1 MIDIFQTKYVNNF
14 IDRGISEIY
23 NGNYSFVE
31 QKSLNE
37 ESQNKAYQLQKEI
50 EIQKKYIDRFRASAT
65 RSSQA
70 KSRKK
75 QLKDFKIEAPRAQSK
90 SPTLISQSVLAQENQ
105 F

>member
-1 MIDIFQTKYVNNF
+1 MISHDRYFLINYVKIIF
-14 IDRGISEIY
+14 IDKGICEIY
-23 NGNYSFVE
+23 NGNYSFFVE

-37 ESQNKAYQLQKEI
+37 ELQNKAYQLQQKEI

-70 KSRKK
+70 KTRKT
-75 QLKDFKIEAPRAQSK
+75 LKDLKLMPQQQNQK
-90 SPTLISQSVLAQENQ
+90 SC